1 MDDVPALAAKDRS
14 LTDVAA
20 LPRMASTGPRPR
32 IAVTAPALNAVTGVS
47 THLRMM
53 LNSRLAARFE
63 LLHFQIGSEG
73 RQESRLS
80 AWARYLLSPLQLA
93 VFLLNQ
99 RPALLQLNTS
109 INDAKSLWRDYVY
122 HFVSRLCGV
131 PFILQMHGDTDP
143 NKLSL
148 HSRMSGR
155 LVKRYLRRAGSV
167 AVLSRAEIERY
178 RRFDPSIHIKLVPNA
193 IDVREVADARREPNL
208 SRPLRLV
215 FLGRL
220 VRTKGLVEALQAL
233 RQLKDEGRRFE
244 FVMAG
249 SGSDE
254 SLLRSQVSE
263 LGLDDRVRFA
273 GALQGRAKWDLWLS
287 GDVFVFPTWFEGL
300 PYALLEAMAA
310 GCVPV
315 ATAVGAIPDVV
326 TDGVHGRLVELK
338 DPTSV
343 ARAIVALDDDREY
356 LQRLSEEARRR
367 AIDCYSLDRL
377 ADDFESLYA
386 RTLGE

>member
-1 MDDVPALAAKDRS
+1 MDEVPALATRDRS
-14 LTDVAA
+14 LTQTQTPGVAEG
-20 LPRMASTGPRPR
+20 GPRAR
-32 IAVTAPALNAVTGVS
+32 IAVTAPALDAVTGVS
-47 THLRMM
+47 THLKMM
-53 LNSRLAARFE
+53 LNSRLAARFD

-73 RQESRLS
+73 RQESRLG
-80 AWARYLLSPLQLA
+80 ALARYVLSPLELA
-93 VFLLNQ
+93 VFLLGR

-143 NKLSL
+143 NKLL
-148 HSRMSGR
+148 RQSRISAL
-155 LVKRYLRRAGSV
+155 LVKRYLRRAGTV

-178 RRFDPSIHIKLVPNA
+178 RRFDPAIDVRLVPNA
-193 IDVREVADARREPNL
+193 IDVREVSEARREPNL

-233 RQLKDEGRRFE
+233 RQLKDEGREFE

-249 SGSDE
+249 SGNDE
-254 SLLRSQVSE
+254 SLLKSQVRE

-326 TDGVHGRLVELK
+326 SDDVHGKLVALK
-338 DPTSV
+338 DPQSV
-343 ARAIVALDDDREY
+343 ARAIAALDDDRQC
-356 LQRLSEEARRR
+356 LQRLSDEARRR

-377 ADDFESLYA
+377 ADDFESVYA